1 MSVKSFSIWK
11 VEELT
16 LYMINQENRMVELE
30 KKNEQQAQE
39 IQELKNKLSKQ

>member
-1 MSVKSFSIWK
+1 MDDMLLRK